1 MNNRNERTHQHGS
14 ERLTDTWQWIDTL
27 KSNGTLVRLS
37 VVKEKGVHLSIPG
50 RILNY
55 DVTNESLIVYN
66 VDEKKVHCIT
76 LNEIDDV
83 TIAG

>member
-1 MNNRNERTHQHGS
+1 MNNSKEHANHSGAEH
-14 ERLTDTWQWIDTL
+14 LADTWQLIDTL

-37 VVKEKGVHLSIPG
+37 VVKGKGIRLSIPG

-55 DVTNESLIVYN
+55 DIANESLIVYH
-66 VDEKKVHCIT
+66 VDEKKVHRIM

-83 TIAG
+83 TTAS